1 MKRGNV
7 IRKKKGGVILKMRK
21 ICIIFIVILVCSN
34 VHAQSVVVT
43 GQGEERSDAL
53 RDAMRNAVEQV
64 VGTLL
69 SSQTLVQNAAV
80 VQDEIFAKSQGF
92 IQKYTVLKEYESGG
106 IYFVQAKIDVNTEP
120 DSKIVNKLQ
129 MLTMLNDPRIA
140 VVIFSEEENQS
151 YDMNSMG
158 TSDITGKSDLISE
171 SAVIQRLIDSGF
183 TRVVDASVTAKIRNS
198 QFLNSILNNERQ
210 LTGEIEELG
219 ADYLILGK
227 STSEAAN
234 VVLPKWEK
242 IQRTSETAMDVSST
256 GNQSEQVVSN
266 LISGRANISLR
277 IIKADTG
284 AIIGVYDATGQGVD
298 GSIAAA
304 KKKALRQAGKTAGE
318 FVLAQFSKQSGNIQ
332 SGVEILVNVDSME
345 QLQEIQKALK
355 TIQGIQA
362 VYLREFRNKK
372 ALIEIDSTRD
382 LQLIFE
388 NLKDKL
394 NLTILLDGISSNG
407 IRITVM

>member
-1 MKRGNV
+1 M
-7 IRKKKGGVILKMRK
+7 
-21 ICIIFIVILVCSN
+21 IFIMVLICSN
-34 VHAQSVVVT
+34 VYAQSAIVT

-80 VQDEIFAKSQGF
+80 VQDEIYAKSQGF

-120 DSKIVNKLQ
+120 DSKIVNKLH

-140 VVIFSEEENQS
+140 VIIFSEDENQS

-158 TSDITGKSDLISE
+158 TSDSTGKSDLISE
-171 SAVIQRLIDSGF
+171 SAVIQRLIDGGF

-198 QFLNSILNNERQ
+198 QFLNSILNNEHQ

-234 VVLPKWEK
+234 VVLPKWKK

-266 LISGRANISLR
+266 LISGRANVSLR

-284 AIIGVYDATGQGVD
+284 AIIGVYNATGQGVD

-304 KKKALRQAGKTAGE
+304 KEKALRQAGKVAGE
-318 FVLAQFSKQSGNIQ
+318 FVIAQFSKQSGNIQ
-332 SGVEILVNVDSME
+332 NGVEIQVNVNSME

-382 LQLIFE
+382 LQLIFK
-388 NLKDKL
+388 NLKDTL
-394 NLTILLDGISSNG
+394 NFMILLDGISSNG